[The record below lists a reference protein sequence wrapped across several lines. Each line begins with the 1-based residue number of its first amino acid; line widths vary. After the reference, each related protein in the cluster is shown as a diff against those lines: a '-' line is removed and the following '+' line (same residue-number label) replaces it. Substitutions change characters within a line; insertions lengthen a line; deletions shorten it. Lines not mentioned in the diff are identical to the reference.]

1 MAGAAPF
8 PEWLEVVAIRGG
20 AGMAALAVG
29 AIFLAATGHDPW
41 RAYREMMIGALG
53 SPFAIEQTII
63 KAIPLMLTGLGVAL
77 AFTMGLWNIGAEGQL
92 VAGALAASW
101 LALTASLPTLVM
113 LPGLILLGA
122 AGGAAWAFIPAVLKT
137 FVGVN
142 EIISTLM
149 LNYIALL
156 WVDYMVFGSWAD
168 PTAFS
173 FPYSRPFPPQA
184 HFPVLLGDIHIG
196 LVLALIA
203 ALLLAGLLQRTHW
216 GYEIR
221 TIGASLPAARYAG
234 MRVRRNVLLVMA
246 ASGALGG
253 LAERSGV
260 LNLGV
265 EGMMLVGAVSGFAV
279 AAVTGNPWLAVLG
292 AMAAGGALAAGHA
305 LLTVTLGTEQV
316 TTGLSLALFGTGLSA
331 FLGKPFI
338 GIPNPVPFRPVPLP
352 GLAQLPILG
361 PVFFRQDL
369 LVYTSYVFIILAW
382 WWIYRTRPGLH
393 LRACGESPETAD
405 AMGVDVTA
413 MRYGA
418 VIVGGALAGL
428 AGGYLS
434 LAYTPAWTENMTA
447 GLGWI
452 AIALV
457 IFSTWNPL
465 RLLGGAYLF
474 GAADALGFR
483 VQLLGVET
491 SSILLRMLPYLFT
504 LVVLVLINA
513 VRRHSPVPRALGR
526 PYFREE

>member
-1 MAGAAPF
+1 MTPDQ
-8 PEWLEVVAIRGG
+8 V
-20 AGMAALAVG
+20 
-29 AIFLAATGHDPW
+29 
-41 RAYREMMIGALG
+41 
-53 SPFAIEQTII
+53 
-63 KAIPLMLTGLGVAL
+63 
-77 AFTMGLWNIGAEGQL
+77 
-92 VAGALAASW
+92 
-101 LALTASLPTLVM
+101 
-113 LPGLILLGA
+113 
-122 AGGAAWAFIPAVLKT
+122 
-137 FVGVN
+137 
-142 EIISTLM
+142 
-149 LNYIALL
+149 IALL
-156 WVDYMVFGSWAD
+156 AVTVVTGT
-168 PTAFS
+168 P
-173 FPYSRPFPPQA
+173 
-184 HFPVLLGDIHIG
+184 
-196 LVLALIA
+196 LIF
-203 ALLLAGLLQRTHW
+203 AGVGEL
-216 GYEIR
+216 
-221 TIGASLPAARYAG
+221 
-234 MRVRRNVLLVMA
+234 
-246 ASGALGG
+246 

-260 LNLGV
+260 LNLGI

-279 AAVTGNPWLAVLG
+279 AAATRNPWLAVLT
-292 AMAAGGALAAGHA
+292 AMAAGGAVAAGHA

-316 TTGLSLALFGTGLSA
+316 TTGLALALFGTGLSA

-338 GIPNPVPFRPVPLP
+338 GIPNPVPFRAVSLP
-352 GLAQLPILG
+352 GLSQLPVLG

-369 LVYTSYVFIILAW
+369 LVYSSYVLIALAW

-428 AGGYLS
+428 AGAYLS

-465 RLLGGAYLF
+465 RLLAGAYLF

-504 LVVLVLINA
+504 LVVLVLLNA
-513 VRRHSPVPRALGR
+513 LRRQSLVPAALGR